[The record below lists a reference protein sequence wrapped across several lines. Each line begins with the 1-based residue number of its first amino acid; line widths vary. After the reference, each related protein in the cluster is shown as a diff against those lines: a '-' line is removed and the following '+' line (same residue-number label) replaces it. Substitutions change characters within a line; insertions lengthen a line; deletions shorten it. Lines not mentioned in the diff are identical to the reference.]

1 MNSKY
6 IIVYLI
12 SNKNKYEKKK
22 EYKNNLEKI
31 LYEEYE
37 YYKDCLKP
45 IINNIFDSNFKNTYP
60 GLKEDV
66 LYSLN
71 KVINID
77 HSVHNINIEK
87 ILEERDISEIDLL
100 ENLSLKLR
108 NILLDTSI
116 SDNVI
121 IVLEYKLLK
130 FIKLL
135 IAKEKIYKNIYFVND
150 FNKPVYMMIK
160 EFNSVTF

>member
-1 MNSKY
+1 MSNKY
-6 IIVYLI
+6 IIIYLI

-22 EYKNNLEKI
+22 EFKKNLEKI
-31 LYEEYE
+31 LIEEYE

-45 IINNIFDSNFKNTYP
+45 IINNIFDSNFKNTYS

-77 HSVHNINIEK
+77 HSIHNIMIEN
-87 ILEERDISEIDLL
+87 ILEKRDISEIDLL
-100 ENLSLKLR
+100 EDLSYDLK
-108 NILLDTSI
+108 NILSDTSL

-130 FIKLL
+130 FIKQL
-135 IAKEKIYKNIYFVND
+135 IAKEKIYKNIYFVSD

-160 EFNSVTF
+160 EFNSVIF